1 MKLVWNGVGTEPL
14 LGVARPG
21 DEITFGTDFSA
32 NNQGTFMVT
41 RSGAKLAEIT
51 RATCIAGS
59 LINTGDYW
67 LINSAGNAT
76 EYYVWY
82 NVNGGGGDPALP
94 GKTGIQV
101 AISGT
106 DTNLQVAN
114 ATAAALNAVS
124 GNPFSAVVS
133 ANKVTITTTGFAETT
148 DATEGNMNALFDIE
162 ILQQGRRTFIECIN
176 PAVTAQ
182 NNVLITDVLEVHR
195 PQMLFYEYEATVQG
209 DSFIITSDF
218 LGSAN
223 RGTWIVD
230 RVIDQDTL
238 LVVGTMIDKPST
250 SLAGN
255 EQSILVQE
263 EKAYVGYKKI
273 RMVVDDPAST
283 ERGIIVFT
291 TSDQYNKINDIGQVQ
306 ISAISKLNFNTTIKK
321 GLDSYRYHTGMIGEA
336 NRIVYGDP
344 RDPVTYPGVAAA
356 GAEIYIREPLF
367 RRVQV
372 AIDVRIETGI
382 PFAQITEQVRTNISA
397 LIDGNPIGQ
406 SIAISDI
413 IESVNTIPGVRAV
426 AISSPLYNAANDTIR
441 IAPSEKARIIDP
453 TTDISVRQIGS

>member
-1 MKLVWNGVGTEPL
+1 
-14 LGVARPG
+14 
-21 DEITFGTDFSA
+21 
-32 NNQGTFMVT
+32 
-41 RSGAKLAEIT
+41 
-51 RATCIAGS
+51 
-59 LINTGDYW
+59 
-67 LINSAGNAT
+67 
-76 EYYVWY
+76 
-82 NVNGGGGDPALP
+82 
-94 GKTGIQV
+94 
-101 AISGT
+101 
-106 DTNLQVAN
+106 
-114 ATAAALNAVS
+114 
-124 GNPFSAVVS
+124 
-133 ANKVTITTTGFAETT
+133 
-148 DATEGNMNALFDIE
+148 MNALFDIE

-230 RVIDQDTL
+230 RVIDQDTI
-238 LVVGTMIDKPST
+238 LVVGTMTDKPST

-283 ERGIIVFT
+283 ERGIMVFT
-291 TSDQYNKINDIGQVQ
+291 TPDQYNKINDIGQVQ
-306 ISAISKLNFNTTIKK
+306 ISAISKLDFNTTIKK

-367 RRVQV
+367 RRVRV

>member
-1 MKLVWNGVGTEPL
+1 M
-14 LGVARPG
+14 
-21 DEITFGTDFSA
+21 
-32 NNQGTFMVT
+32 
-41 RSGAKLAEIT
+41 
-51 RATCIAGS
+51 
-59 LINTGDYW
+59 
-67 LINSAGNAT
+67 
-76 EYYVWY
+76 
-82 NVNGGGGDPALP
+82 
-94 GKTGIQV
+94 
-101 AISGT
+101 
-106 DTNLQVAN
+106 
-114 ATAAALNAVS
+114 
-124 GNPFSAVVS
+124 
-133 ANKVTITTTGFAETT
+133 
-148 DATEGNMNALFDIE
+148 
-162 ILQQGRRTFIECIN
+162 
-176 PAVTAQ
+176 
-182 NNVLITDVLEVHR
+182 
-195 PQMLFYEYEATVQG
+195 
-209 DSFIITSDF
+209 
-218 LGSAN
+218 
-223 RGTWIVD
+223 
-230 RVIDQDTL
+230 
-238 LVVGTMIDKPST
+238 
-250 SLAGN
+250 
-255 EQSILVQE
+255 
-263 EKAYVGYKKI
+263 
-273 RMVVDDPAST
+273 
-283 ERGIIVFT
+283 VFT
-291 TSDQYNKINDIGQVQ
+291 TPDQYNKINDIGQVQ